1 MQTRLQVWLITLNP
15 TLIIPNTVSQ
25 KPHPI
30 IFLILYW
37 DINANTVIQKRVKEK
52 ENGEGFLEQ
61 SKHHTYNTH
70 PSILVTSSRV
80 KALLRSLNLS
90 VIT

>member
-1 MQTRLQVWLITLNP
+1 MHTRLQLWLITLNP

-25 KPHPI
+25 KPHSI
-30 IFLILYW
+30 IFLTLYW
-37 DINANTVIQKRVKEK
+37 DINANTVIQKE
-52 ENGEGFLEQ
+52 FLEQ

>member
-15 TLIIPNTVSQ
+15 TLIIPNNVSQ

-37 DINANTVIQKRVKEK
+37 DTNANTVIQKEFKKWR
-52 ENGEGFLEQ
+52 G
-61 SKHHTYNTH
+61 
-70 PSILVTSSRV
+70 ISR
-80 KALLRSLNLS
+80 AE
-90 VIT
+90 